1 MCEYRRNGVQI
12 WSAGHID
19 GKPAV
24 LLRDLFGNIG
34 YSAQDWPAKI
44 SFGGAANPWDTNFY
58 QNCKISVIVTG
69 SLSGFKPKYSP
80 LPLQTR
86 RVVRPL
92 GKSLNLTLPA
102 TSRKD
107 VR

>member
-1 MCEYRRNGVQI
+1 MCEYRRNGVHI
-12 WSAGHID
+12 RPAGHID
-19 GKPAV
+19 RKPAV

-69 SLSGFKPKYSP
+69 SLSGYKPKFSFHLYP
-80 LPLQTR
+80 YK
-86 RVVRPL
+86 L
-92 GKSLNLTLPA
+92 GE
-102 TSRKD
+102 
-107 VR
+107 

>member
-1 MCEYRRNGVQI
+1 MCEYRRNGVHI

-44 SFGGAANPWDTNFY
+44 SFGDIITKHDLTYYIASIATRN
-58 QNCKISVIVTG
+58 KI
-69 SLSGFKPKYSP
+69 
-80 LPLQTR
+80 
-86 RVVRPL
+86 
-92 GKSLNLTLPA
+92 
-102 TSRKD
+102 
-107 VR
+107 